1 MKKGLSVII
10 LIWCTILSAK
20 VFTDPKDF
28 TDSLIKSTPPVINS
42 DISDD
47 TGVSR
52 PSGAQAKDNNA
63 NGMANIRQAL
73 SQNYFANIERIN
85 VKDMELRDILR
96 GLSYQ
101 YNLNLAVDNSISQLV
116 TISLSNISV
125 IDLIEFVCSEYALQA
140 KLIGSVMKISP
151 VPIVDQTPK
160 LNDDMYINVQGDTL
174 SVDIRNRDV
183 VDVVKK
189 LTTLSGKNI
198 VIQSGVMG
206 TITSFF
212 KDIPFES
219 GLNIM
224 MENNGFKVRKKD
236 NVYYV
241 DLGLQP
247 AQSSGK
253 DTSRKALWVS
263 YDKGKI
269 TLEIENADLA
279 QVLKELSR
287 QVDTNIITYSEPTGK
302 VSAKCSEL
310 SLDEALSYLLKGTDY
325 TYKHENNIYII
336 GDKKNNSLVTSKLI
350 KLKHIKSEGILD
362 LFPESLKKNSTI
374 QIIKEQNALMVLG
387 TNDMISELQNYLGQI
402 DYPTPQILIEALVVD
417 YNTSNIRDI
426 GVMFGSTN
434 SIPDSL
440 GWSNTGQLDLG
451 INNNGLFTTQLN
463 GAYLNDPLDDI
474 GNWLGVGNLGVLPS
488 DFYVKIQAL
497 ENQGKANIRSRPQI
511 ATLNGHP
518 ASISIGT
525 TQYYILKTVTPVNST
540 SSIVTQESERFEQV
554 EANVKLSIVPWVS
567 ASGDVTV
574 EITPE
579 FKTPVG
585 TLSSNV
591 PPTINTRVLDSTVR
605 LKDGE
610 TIILGGLISENETSK
625 VSKIPFLGN
634 LPYIGKL
641 FRTSSKSKIKTELMI
656 YITPHVFYGD
666 ENEVEK
672 WNSFRNDELDST
684 GKK

>member
-28 TDSLIKSTPPVINS
+28 TDSLIKATPTTINNA
-42 DISDD
+42 IIPD
-47 TGVSR
+47 TGDNM
-52 PSGAQAKDNNA
+52 PSETQVDDVNSS
-63 NGMANIRQAL
+63 GMANIRNGL
-73 SQNYFANIERIN
+73 SQNFFAIIERIN

-101 YNLNLAVDNSISQLV
+101 YNINLAVDNSISQLV

-125 IDLIEFVCSEYALQA
+125 IDFIEFVCLEYELQA
-140 KLIGSVMKISP
+140 KHVGSIMKISANP
-151 VPIVDQTPK
+151 KADQSPILK
-160 LNDDMYINVQGDTL
+160 DDIYISIQNDTL
-174 SVDIRNRDV
+174 SVDIRNRDIVEV
-183 VDVVKK
+183 VRK
-189 LTTLSGKNI
+189 LTTLSQKNI
-198 VIQSGVMG
+198 VIQSGVTG
-206 TITSFF
+206 LIVSYFNN
-212 KDIPFES
+212 IPFES
-219 GLNIM
+219 GLSII

-236 NVYYV
+236 NIYYV
-241 DLGLQP
+241 DFGQQP
-247 AQSSGK
+247 AQASGK
-253 DTSRKALWVS
+253 DTARKALWVS
-263 YDKGKI
+263 YDNGKI
-269 TLEIENADLA
+269 SLEIENADLA
-279 QVLKELSR
+279 QVIKELSR
-287 QVDTNIITYSEPTGK
+287 QVDTNIITYSEPVGK
-302 VSAKCSEL
+302 ISAKCSGL

-325 TYKHENNIYII
+325 TYKHENNIYIV

-350 KLKHIKSEGILD
+350 KLKHIKAEGILD

-387 TNDMISELQNYLGQI
+387 TNDLIGELQFYVDQI

-417 YNTSNIRDI
+417 YNTSDIREL
-426 GVMFGSTN
+426 GVIFGSTN
-434 SIPDSL
+434 SMPDSS
-440 GWSNTGQLDLG
+440 GWVNTGQLDLG
-451 INNNGLFTTQLN
+451 VNKKGQFSTQLN
-463 GAYLNDPLDDI
+463 GTKLNVSLDDI
-474 GNWLGVGNLGVLPS
+474 GNWIGVGNLGRLPA

-574 EITPE
+574 EIKPE

-585 TLSSNV
+585 TLSSNI

-610 TIILGGLISENETSK
+610 TIILGGLISENETKMTSK
-625 VSKIPFLGN
+625 VPFFGD
-634 LPYIGKL
+634 LPFIGKL
-641 FRTSSKSKIKTELMI
+641 FRTNSKSKVKTELMI

-672 WNSFRNDELDST
+672 WNSLRNDELDST

>member
-1 MKKGLSVII
+1 MKKKLSVII
-10 LIWCTILSAK
+10 LMSCTILFAK
-20 VFTDPKDF
+20 VFSDPKDF
-28 TDSLIKSTPPVINS
+28 TDSLIKATPPVINS
-42 DISDD
+42 DIIAD
-47 TGVSR
+47 TGVNK
-52 PSGAQAKDNNA
+52 PTGAQDKDNHS
-63 NGMANIRQAL
+63 NGMANIRQGL

-101 YNLNLAVDNSISQLV
+101 YSLNLAVDNSITQLV

-125 IDLIEFVCSEYALQA
+125 IDLIEFMCSEYALQA
-140 KLIGSVMKISP
+140 KLVGSVMKISP
-151 VPIVDQTPK
+151 VPIVAQTTK
-160 LNDDMYINVQGDTL
+160 LNDDIYISVQGDTL

-183 VDVVKK
+183 VDVVRN
-189 LTTLSGKNI
+189 LTTLSSKNI

-219 GLNIM
+219 GLSIM

-241 DLGLQP
+241 DLGQQP

-263 YDKGKI
+263 YDNGKI
-269 TLEIENADLA
+269 SLEVENADLA

-287 QVDTNIITYSEPTGK
+287 QVDTNIITYSEPVGK
-302 VSAKCSEL
+302 ISAKCSGL

-350 KLKHIKSEGILD
+350 KLKHIKAEGILD

-387 TNDMISELQNYLGQI
+387 TNDLISELQFYVDQI

-417 YNTSNIRDI
+417 YNTSDIREL

-434 SIPDSL
+434 SMPDSL
-440 GWSNTGQLDLG
+440 GWVNTGQLDLG
-451 INNNGLFTTQLN
+451 VNKNGLFSTQLN
-463 GAYLNDPLDDI
+463 GTKLNVSLDDI
-474 GNWLGVGNLGVLPS
+474 GNWIGVGNLGRLPA

-525 TQYYILKTVTPVNST
+525 TQYYILKTVTPVNSANN
-540 SSIVTQESERFEQV
+540 IVTQESERFEQV

-574 EITPE
+574 EIKPE

-585 TLSSNV
+585 TLSSNI

-610 TIILGGLISENETSK
+610 TIILGGLISENETKMTSK
-625 VSKIPFLGN
+625 VPFLGD
-634 LPYIGKL
+634 LPFIGKL
-641 FRTSSKSKIKTELMI
+641 FRTSSKSKVKTELMI

-666 ENEVEK
+666 ENEIEK
-672 WNSFRNDELDST
+672 WNSLRQDELDGSD
-684 GKK
+684 KK

>member
-1 MKKGLSVII
+1 MS
-10 LIWCTILSAK
+10 CTILFAK

-42 DISDD
+42 TIITD
-47 TGVSR
+47 TGVNK
-52 PSGAQAKDNNA
+52 PTVAQDKDNNS
-63 NGMANIRQAL
+63 NGMANIRQGL
-73 SQNYFANIERIN
+73 SQSYFANIERIN

-140 KLIGSVMKISP
+140 KLVGSVVKISP
-151 VPIVDQTPK
+151 VPIVDKNPK
-160 LNDDMYINVQGDTL
+160 LNDDIYINVQGDTL

-183 VDVVKK
+183 VDVVRK

-212 KDIPFES
+212 KDIPFVS

-241 DLGLQP
+241 DLGQQP

-253 DTSRKALWVS
+253 ETSRKTLWVS

-269 TLEIENADLA
+269 TLEVENADLA
-279 QVLKELSR
+279 QVLKEISR
-287 QVDTNIITYSEPTGK
+287 QVDTNIITYSEPAGK

-350 KLKHIKSEGILD
+350 RLKHIKSEGILD
-362 LFPESLKKNSTI
+362 LFPDSLRKNSTI

-387 TNDMISELQNYLGQI
+387 TNDIISELQNYLDQI

-463 GAYLNDPLDDI
+463 GAYLNGPLNDI

-625 VSKIPFLGN
+625 VSKIPFLGD
-634 LPYIGKL
+634 LPFIGKL
-641 FRTSSKSKIKTELMI
+641 FRTSSKSKVKTELMI

-672 WNSFRNDELDST
+672 WNSLRNDELDSN

>member
-1 MKKGLSVII
+1 MKKGTSVII
-10 LIWCTILSAK
+10 LMSCTILFAK

-42 DISDD
+42 TIITD
-47 TGVSR
+47 TGVNK
-52 PSGAQAKDNNA
+52 PTVAQDKDNNS
-63 NGMANIRQAL
+63 NGMANIRQGL
-73 SQNYFANIERIN
+73 SQSYFANIERIN

-140 KLIGSVMKISP
+140 KLVGSVVKISP
-151 VPIVDQTPK
+151 VPIVDKNPK
-160 LNDDMYINVQGDTL
+160 LNDDIYINVQGDTL

-183 VDVVKK
+183 VDVVRK

-212 KDIPFES
+212 KDIPFVS

-241 DLGLQP
+241 DLGQQP

-253 DTSRKALWVS
+253 ETSRKTLWVS

-269 TLEIENADLA
+269 TLEVENADLA
-279 QVLKELSR
+279 QVLKEISR
-287 QVDTNIITYSEPTGK
+287 QVDTNIITYSEPAGK

-350 KLKHIKSEGILD
+350 RLKHIKSEGILD
-362 LFPESLKKNSTI
+362 LFPDSLRKNSTI

-387 TNDMISELQNYLGQI
+387 TNDIISELQNYLDQI

-463 GAYLNDPLDDI
+463 GAYLNGPLNDI

-625 VSKIPFLGN
+625 VSKIPFLGD
-634 LPYIGKL
+634 LPFIGKL
-641 FRTSSKSKIKTELMI
+641 FRTSSKSKVKTELMI

-672 WNSFRNDELDST
+672 WNSLRNDELDSN